1 MFVWDIEEG
10 RVKEQP
16 IIIIPTAAVVPMPK
30 LNVQNR
36 LEYVLA
42 IALISTSTW

>member
-36 LEYVLA
+36 
-42 IALISTSTW
+42 

>member
-16 IIIIPTAAVVPMPK
+16 IITIPTAAVVPMPK

-36 LEYVLA
+36 
-42 IALISTSTW
+42 